1 MNTLVQKN
9 RNSCFCEHNEYD
21 LIINKFFFEHF
32 QSDPNG
38 DPFKNR
44 NYLSIIKETF
54 FFFINL

>member
-21 LIINKFFFEHF
+21 LIINTFFFKHF
-32 QSDPNG
+32 QSDTEIRLKINH
-38 DPFKNR
+38 
-44 NYLSIIKETF
+44 NYLLIIKETF